1 MQLIDWGLLPRAA
14 LGVLALVCGNGFI
27 VGINQVRHRS
37 ALLPVFMVRAVNSRM
52 SG

>member
-27 VGINQVRHRS
+27 VGINQVRHS
-37 ALLPVFMVRAVNSRM
+37 PASQSVFLVRAGS
-52 SG
+52 S